1 MDPPISADVES
12 SSGNCS
18 ESKASTRRCY
28 LEMVN
33 TVAAESEVHVY
44 CFNVYDFRTKFSLKA
59 LTVTR
64 KRKPLSGS
72 SVSNVPF
79 QNVKMNRVSYIS

>member
-12 SSGNCS
+12 SNGNCS
-18 ESKASTRRCY
+18 ESKASTRLRF

-33 TVAAESEVHVY
+33 TVAAESEVSIY
-44 CFNVYDFRTKFSLKA
+44 CFNVYDVKKKCSEEA

-64 KRKPLSGS
+64 KEKPLSWC
-72 SVSNVPF
+72 F
-79 QNVKMNRVSYIS
+79 ERTISECKDEYSKLH